1 MSKKKRIAVNLL
13 IFALLLMVFMTVEG
27 AALTPEGALKKQER
41 TRNYGHSEPIA
52 LIEQGKHKFFL
63 CKFRDHYSCPAV
75 KRGFLGFW
83 YESQAGCAWG
93 DENKKEK
100 AVNCSLT
107 GERNKEEK
115 LDTLYIYGIINDD
128 RITSLDIEIFIENS
142 QGERIIK
149 KTTAVRPEQAGAVG
163 KKSEKEQKVGA
174 EKVIIGEAGGM
185 GKISQVGETGVIY
198 QDMFFAVINEPG
210 MSNYYCHKLSAFDQ
224 DGNLIFEEER

>member
-27 AALTPEGALKKQER
+27 AAWTAEGALKKQER
-41 TRNYGHSEPIA
+41 TRNYGPSEPIA
-52 LIEQGKHKFFL
+52 LIEQGEHKFFL
-63 CKFRDHYSCPAV
+63 SKFRDYYSCPAV
-75 KRGFLGFW
+75 KRGFLGLW
-83 YESQAGCAWG
+83 YESKAGNAWG
-93 DENKKEK
+93 DENNKEK

-128 RITSLDIEIFIENS
+128 RITSLAIEILIENS

-149 KTTAVRPEQAGAVG
+149 KTTAVRPVPAGAAG
-163 KKSEKEQKVGA
+163 EISEKA
-174 EKVIIGEAGGM
+174 ESAEVETVTISEEGGI
-185 GKISQVGETGVIY
+185 GKISQVGAAGVIY

-210 MSNYYCHKLSAFDQ
+210 LSYYYCHKLSAFDQ
-224 DGNLIFEEER
+224 DGNLIYEEER